1 MKTSVRKRICCTTQ
15 AHRGLCVLQVT
26 CVMIWWQLLCKITSF
41 NSLSYGRVLS
51 KAAIE
56 TKWTETKVRLYFYLS
71 AREYSTGNVGIW
83 CIIIFFII
91 TLNENDA
98 KVKRGQ
104 SWITCENSSTNT
116 MVINTAINLRYP
128 PGLKVFLVVTVG
140 KLLLFCLSRTSVWQ
154 VQPQSLQ
161 TNIFPR
167 KYNNFFL

>member
-71 AREYSTGNVGIW
+71 AREYSTGNVVIW
-83 CIIIFFII
+83 CIVIFFII

-98 KVKRGQ
+98 KRGQ

-128 PGLKVFLVVTVG
+128 PRLKSFPCCNCWKTIAFLLVSYISVT
-140 KLLLFCLSRTSVWQ
+140 SPASV
-154 VQPQSLQ
+154 P
-161 TNIFPR
+161 TD
-167 KYNNFFL
+167 KYISS